1 MWTRGVCASKPLRH
15 VKRLAD
21 LRHETL
27 HGSEPAAP
35 LGGGKSDFAL
45 TQPDAIAA
53 DTIWLDNDVFKALTK
68 TGARRRRFNTGAT
81 ATEANDRI
89 VYNEATDALLYD
101 ANGRGGLPAIQFATL
116 ARTSCS
122 PTRIFMVV

>member
-1 MWTRGVCASKPLRH
+1 MVANRLR
-15 VKRLAD
+15 
-21 LRHETL
+21 
-27 HGSEPAAP
+27 P
-35 LGGGKSDFAL
+35 LGGGKFDFAL

-89 VYNEATDALLYD
+89 VYNEATGALLYD

-116 ARTSCS
+116 GKDLLLANAD
-122 PTRIFMVV
+122 FMVV